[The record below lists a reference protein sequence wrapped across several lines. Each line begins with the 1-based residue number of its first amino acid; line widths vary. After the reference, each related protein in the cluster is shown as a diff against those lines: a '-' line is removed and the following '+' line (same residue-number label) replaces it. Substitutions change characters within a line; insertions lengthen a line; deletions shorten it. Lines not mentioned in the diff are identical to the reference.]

1 MLPKWHAFLGI
12 IFAFII
18 HTLFPEIHMFYIVLL
33 FASSVLIDVDHY
45 LYYAI
50 KYKDISLK
58 KAFYWFYDSEDFSER
73 TPFFA
78 VLHTIEFLIVFGIF
92 SLSSLLLWSIFIG
105 FLFHLFLDLFYSFYH
120 KCFRLRYHSFLSYLL
135 YLKEEKNGER

>member
-1 MLPKWHAFLGI
+1 MLPQWHAFLGI

-18 HTLFPEIHMFYIVLL
+18 HTLFPGIHMFYIVLL

-58 KAFYWFYDSEDFSER
+58 KAYNYFVNDFYIN
-73 TPFFA
+73 PFCV
-78 VLHTIEFLIVFGIF
+78 VLHVIEFLFILAILSFVHNIF
-92 SLSSLLLWSIFIG
+92 FFMFIG
-105 FLFHLFLDLFYSFYH
+105 AVFHVIVDLISCKERIYWGF
-120 KCFRLRYHSFLSYLL
+120 SFLL
-135 YLKEEKNGER
+135 YFCVWRKKW